1 MVNIGEHFRS
11 DESGR
16 HSEWLRQ
23 QRWFFKAQQDQQ
35 KRADANE
42 KLAENILSVAVDA
55 ILASHAQVVEFQTR
69 LDLYESRLDEY
80 DAKLD
85 AYDAAIVEALML
97 NRERLDA
104 LLLYR
109 EQMLSEA
116 YVLEDGRRVF
126 KSEDGTVVRDE
137 FGIEVPA
144 DELDPALIGSHRP
157 SLETFFGNEDAIIAA
172 QQERE
177 ALLDAQQEVA
187 NAREHSAEAREALGE
202 AREVSER
209 DGLTVDEIEEL
220 EANLDQLLPTSLPTL
235 PLAAARQLSGGGEF
249 DTAPELKA
257 EFLPTAKPSE
267 TTLSR
272 APIIE
277 PNTPN

>member
-1 MVNIGEHFRS
+1 MVRLSEHFRR
-11 DESGR
+11 DERSR
-16 HSEWLRQ
+16 HSDWLQR

-35 KRADANE
+35 RRADASE
-42 KLAENILSVAVDA
+42 KLAEDVLSVAVDA
-55 ILASHAQVVEFQTR
+55 IVASHAQVVEFQTR
-69 LDLYESRLDEY
+69 LDLYESRLDAY

-109 EQMLSEA
+109 EQMLTEA

-126 KSEDGTVVRDE
+126 KSEDGTLVMDE
-137 FGIEVPA
+137 FGVEVSS
-144 DELDPALIGSHRP
+144 EEVDPSLIGPRHP
-157 SLETFFGNEDAIIAA
+157 SLEVFFGNEDAIIAA

-177 ALLDAQQEVA
+177 ALLNAQEEVA
-187 NAREHSAEAREALGE
+187 NAREDSAEAREALGD
-202 AREVSER
+202 AREASER
-209 DGLTVDEIEEL
+209 DDLTVDEIEEL
-220 EANLDQLLPTSLPTL
+220 ETTLDGLLPTSLPTL
-235 PLAAARQLSGGGEF
+235 PLAAARQLSGGGEV

-257 EFLPTAKPSE
+257 EFLPTAKRSE

-277 PNTPN
+277 PNIPG